1 MEAVRTAQDG
11 EDCIKT
17 ASHAACG
24 VYGHEITHVL
34 EGTDMYDSLRTVL
47 YDYAKAKGEYD
58 SRRKALEEIYK
69 GVEEDIDA
77 ELTAD
82 LVGDYL
88 FQDADFVG
96 HLSTKHRNI
105 FQKIYDEIKYLCKVV
120 TAGSKEARQ
129 LEKVKKAFDEAYR
142 ASKSDVKE
150 NTAENSGVKYS
161 LSIKHTD
168 GTVEEL
174 ADARNLTNEQAVEYL
189 EQAKRGELRRDTY
202 IPVRKDT
209 PQVIIDTLAQ
219 VNENV
224 SNRSLIMQVRKA
236 QQAMSTKKPG
246 SRVGKNG
253 ANVRSHGLNPK
264 EIVEII
270 DKLDNPSAAI
280 YQTNRTDKNGQP
292 LSNNVAVFVEYN
304 SNGNEGVAV
313 IEFESSIDPEAI
325 GTDFGDTNYHTVVT
339 VFEPDVL
346 RDGMEFDYA
355 EELLSNPNNTELEIK
370 RRQSDESATGE
381 KHPNT
386 SSKLPSKYSISQNQE
401 KVNTKL
407 SLSSGQSE
415 DVDHFGLVD
424 NSADRG
430 SRSLDKFTEKQYNS
444 FGWARD
450 TGAITKN
457 ELDDM
462 YSKIHVKGS
471 LKGFAQTSYGEAI
484 IEVND
489 DPYALAANNVFA
501 FVKGTKNNPE
511 ITRVVRVNFSD
522 EASIDLF
529 RKDIYEN
536 TGYRTLETYARRI
549 GEEYIQYYDRSHYAD
564 YRAYTEKSRAQR
576 SGSGSKENTP
586 VDRNGDQR
594 SGSPGA
600 AEAGLIAPIK
610 KASSTDGVFFDAE
623 NTNLSLSANGERQK
637 RYGTFFTPASEV
649 MREIAPVREDPFDL
663 FCEIARKSLAR
674 VLYL

>member
-1 MEAVRTAQDG
+1 M
-11 EDCIKT
+11 
-17 ASHAACG
+17 
-24 VYGHEITHVL
+24 
-34 EGTDMYDSLRTVL
+34 
-47 YDYAKAKGEYD
+47 
-58 SRRKALEEIYK
+58 
-69 GVEEDIDA
+69 
-77 ELTAD
+77 
-82 LVGDYL
+82 GDYL

-105 FQKIYDEIKYLCKVV
+105 FQKIYDEIKYLCKIV
-120 TAGSKEARQ
+120 TAGSKEALQ

-150 NTAENSGVKYS
+150 NTAENSGVKHSIVALEDGKVYVDAS
-161 LSIKHTD
+161 RNVITGKTKAEQRKNISDFFSVLLDGNDSLDIPTLEGDVLTITKAETANKARDDYKSVNGKAVKMTDEEFTVKMHVEAHIDEIAEASKPSGGKEDSKNHSFAKDGFTYRRAYFKDFDGQYYEVTLSIGNN
-168 GTVEEL
+168 GTVATVYNVGKIKEGVSPSAKIL
-174 ADARNLTNEQAVEYL
+174 AVVGSKPL
-189 EQAKRGELRRDTY
+189 G
-202 IPVRKDT
+202 DT
-209 PQVIIDTLAQ
+209 P
-219 VNENV
+219 
-224 SNRSLIMQVRKA
+224 
-236 QQAMSTKKPG
+236 
-246 SRVGKNG
+246 
-253 ANVRSHGLNPK
+253 
-264 EIVEII
+264 
-270 DKLDNPSAAI
+270 
-280 YQTNRTDKNGQP
+280 
-292 LSNNVAVFVEYN
+292 
-304 SNGNEGVAV
+304 
-313 IEFESSIDPEAI
+313 
-325 GTDFGDTNYHTVVT
+325 
-339 VFEPDVL
+339 
-346 RDGMEFDYA
+346 
-355 EELLSNPNNTELEIK
+355 
-370 RRQSDESATGE
+370 
-381 KHPNT
+381 
-386 SSKLPSKYSISQNQE
+386 SSKSIPQSVE

-600 AEAGLIAPIK
+600 AEADLIAPIK
-610 KASSTDGVFFDAE
+610 KASSSDDVFFDAE
-623 NTNLSLSANGERQK
+623 NANLSLSANGEQHK

-649 MREIAPVREDPFDL
+649 MREIAPVREDMQ
-663 FCEIARKSLAR
+663 ARQKFFEAADEYALSVDDIGPVAPAAVKTAQNSAEVTEASFWPLLRNCAKVPCTR
-674 VLYL
+674 AIFMIK